1 MTNQAL
7 DLPKAVVIHMT
18 AYAARAYAQHNIRV
32 NCVAPGLV
40 ATKIVNEMFTPE
52 EQVHLADSQLFKRA
66 VTPEEVAATVTFLC
80 SADAAMITGLA
91 VPVDGGQNAVR
102 G

>member
-1 MTNQAL
+1 MIDPYFDGKTALITGAGAGIGRASALAFAARGARVMICDL
-7 DLPKAVVIHMT
+7 DLAG
-18 AYAARAYAQHNIRV
+18 A
-32 NCVAPGLV
+32 
-40 ATKIVNEMFTPE
+40 
-52 EQVHLADSQLFKRA
+52 
-66 VTPEEVAATVTFLC
+66 EEVAATVTFLC